1 MRTQVKA
8 AMIFNGHTQDSIAEL
23 DESTLNEIT
32 VMFADGAIGNY
43 GLLQTMGNLT
53 AGVFNYMRAP
63 NSQPYELKNVLNSVY
78 GYMFPAQ
85 PPNASQALLTFMTQA
100 QGFSMDK
107 FKRE

>member
-1 MRTQVKA
+1 
-8 AMIFNGHTQDSIAEL
+8 
-23 DESTLNEIT
+23 
-32 VMFADGAIGNY
+32 
-43 GLLQTMGNLT
+43 
-53 AGVFNYMRAP
+53 MRAP

-107 FKRE
+107 FKRK